1 MDEHLAS
8 MTEEER
14 QEVRAFL
21 ARFNEQADM
30 KVEQLLYGEIGEIGE
45 NSAN

>member
-21 ARFNEQADM
+21 ARFNEQAEI
-30 KVEQLLYGEIGEIGE
+30 KVAQLHYGEIGEIG
-45 NSAN
+45 